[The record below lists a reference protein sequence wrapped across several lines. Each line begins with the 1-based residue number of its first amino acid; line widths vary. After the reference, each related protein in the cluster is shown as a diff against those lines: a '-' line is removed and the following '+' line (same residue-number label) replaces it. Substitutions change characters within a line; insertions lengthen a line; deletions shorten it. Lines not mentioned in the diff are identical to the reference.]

1 MGRRRRIRSRINNSI
16 KEARRKGHRMREAL
30 EAAIVKVNEKKE
42 GETPKTGYRVQIL
55 LDPLMKTAWF
65 VDVEGAG
72 FPTKQE
78 AMERTLE
85 DLKLDS
91 RFTEDDIAK
100 FRKEL
105 EAEMK

>member
-1 MGRRRRIRSRINNSI
+1 MGKKKRVRSMINRAI
-16 KEARRKGHRMREAL
+16 KEARRKGHRMRESL
-30 EAAIVKVNEKKE
+30 EDAIKKVNEEKKPS
-42 GETPKTGYRVQIL
+42 GWRVQIL
-55 LDPLMKTAWF
+55 LDPLMKSAWF
-65 VDVEGAG
+65 VEVVGAG

-91 RFTEDDIAK
+91 RFTEDDIAN

-105 EAEMK
+105 EGALDK

>member
-1 MGRRRRIRSRINNSI
+1 MGKKKRVRSMFNRAI
-16 KEARRKGHRMREAL
+16 KEARRKGHRMRESL
-30 EAAIVKVNEKKE
+30 EDAIKKVNEEKKPR
-42 GETPKTGYRVQIL
+42 GWRVQIL
-55 LDPLMKTAWF
+55 LDPLMKSAWF

-85 DLKLDS
+85 DLKSDD

-105 EAEMK
+105 EGALDK

>member
-1 MGRRRRIRSRINNSI
+1 MGKRRRVRSMINRAI
-16 KEARRKGHRMREAL
+16 KEARRKGHRMRESL
-30 EAAIVKVNEKKE
+30 ENAITKANEEKKPR
-42 GETPKTGYRVQIL
+42 GWRVQIL
-55 LDPLMKTAWF
+55 LDPLMKSAWF

-85 DLKLDS
+85 DLKSDS

>member
-30 EAAIVKVNEKKE
+30 ENAIAKANEEKKPR
-42 GETPKTGYRVQIL
+42 GWRVQIL
-55 LDPLMKTAWF
+55 LDPLMKSAWF

-85 DLKLDS
+85 DLKFDS

-105 EAEMK
+105 EEEIQK

>member
-1 MGRRRRIRSRINNSI
+1 MGKRRRVRSMINRAI
-16 KEARRKGHRMREAL
+16 KEARRKGHRMRESL
-30 EAAIVKVNEKKE
+30 EDAIKKVNEEKKPR
-42 GETPKTGYRVQIL
+42 GWRVQIL
-55 LDPLMKTAWF
+55 LDPLMKSAWF

-105 EAEMK
+105 EGALDK